1 MVSAGASISYKQSH
15 YQGRTEC
22 LFRPDK
28 GSVFYACLCLFSQD
42 SQFGTRSIVLSAL
55 FAQGGEAD
63 ITGFHRF
70 IEHYFLLFQVSC
82 ESTFQD
88 RFTPFFTVHTYV
100 DGVVFHIT
108 VAAVLTGQVS
118 ETFDC

>member
-1 MVSAGASISYKQSH
+1 MVSAGASISYKQSL

-55 FAQGGEAD
+55 SEQRG
-63 ITGFHRF
+63 
-70 IEHYFLLFQVSC
+70 
-82 ESTFQD
+82 QD
-88 RFTPFFTVHTYV
+88 YAS
-100 DGVVFHIT
+100 G
-108 VAAVLTGQVS
+108 AELTILA
-118 ETFDC
+118 E